1 MELESVAKVAAICA
15 SVAALGNLITAV
27 FSYLTMR
34 KNRELTQRQIII
46 PLWSY
51 ISVLS
56 KINPQEP
63 ILPDIVKNINA
74 LELVALCCEAN
85 IVDEKV
91 IFRTFLE
98 QFIQHFEDIKSCRD
112 IGDGR
117 SGMDLIKENRAAEEF
132 YDRMNKARK
141 SFGRIK

>member
-15 SVAALGNLITAV
+15 SVAALGNLITVV

-98 QFIQHFEDIKSCRD
+98 QFIQHFEDIKNCRN

>member
-98 QFIQHFEDIKSCRD
+98 QFIQHFEDIKNCRN